1 MTAREEQLV
10 RARERVKAHVV
21 ALVGEGELPRF
32 DEALTHPSF
41 ANESSAADNQR
52 LEFLG
57 DAVLGLC
64 VSELLTR
71 ENPDADEGTLTRM
84 RSALVNAEAL
94 ARWAREVALGDALAL
109 GKGARAGSE
118 REQTNVLADAVEAL
132 VACVYEAHGLEG
144 ARRLVGQVVQEAMRE
159 APALGSRDPKSLLQ
173 ERVQASKLPAP
184 VYRVRNVRGPQHD
197 PTFEVEAVVGE
208 SVLGV
213 GEGRSKR
220 LAERAAALA
229 ALRADEPEA
238 GGTPV
243 SEESPA
249 ARESLPAPAE
259 P

>member
-1 MTAREEQLV
+1 MTAREEALA
-10 RARERVKAHVV
+10 RARQRIREHVV
-21 ALVGEGELPRF
+21 GIVGPGELARF

-64 VSELLTR
+64 VSELLAR

-94 ARWAREVALGDALAL
+94 ARWAREVSLGEALAL
-109 GKGARAGSE
+109 GKGAHAGSE
-118 REQTNVLADAVEAL
+118 RQQTNVLADAVEAL
-132 VACVYEAHGLEG
+132 VACVYEAHGLGG
-144 ARRLVGQVVQEAMRE
+144 ARKLVEQVVRESMRE

-197 PTFEVEAVVGE
+197 PTFEVEALVGDNVV
-208 SVLGV
+208 GV

-229 ALRADEPEA
+229 ALTTDVSAAKGPPEGA
-238 GGTPV
+238 P
-243 SEESPA
+243 P
-249 ARESLPAPAE
+249 PAE